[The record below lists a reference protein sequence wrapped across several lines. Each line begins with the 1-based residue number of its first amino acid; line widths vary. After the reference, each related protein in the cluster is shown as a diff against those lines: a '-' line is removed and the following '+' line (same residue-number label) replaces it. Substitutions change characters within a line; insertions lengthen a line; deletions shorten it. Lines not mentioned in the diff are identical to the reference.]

1 MADFPGR
8 PRVTKGALVVFATSA
23 PVPTQLIVFPLNP
36 DNVSRR
42 FDLGAGAAGRAAA
55 GTSETHTPAT
65 APAETLTVSLELD
78 ATDDLEQP
86 DQHPITVIS
95 GLLPV
100 LSALEQLLYPSVLM
114 TGLVKTL
121 AAIGGS
127 TITPATKPWI
137 VFVWGLGR
145 IVPVKVTGLTITE
158 QAFDPRLNP
167 ISARAELQLTVLSSD
182 ELAGAPSLLQGLPTV
197 HAVAR
202 EALSIAETA
211 ASVLAAP
218 NVLPL

>member
-8 PRVTKGALVVFATSA
+8 PRIIRGALVVFGTSA

-36 DNVSRR
+36 DSVSRR
-42 FDLGAGAAGRAAA
+42 FDLGAAAAGRAAA
-55 GTSETHTPAT
+55 GTAENHTPAT
-65 APAETLTVSLELD
+65 APAETFTVTLELD

-86 DQHPITVIS
+86 DQHPITTIS

-114 TGLVKTL
+114 ARLVKTL

-127 TITPATKPWI
+127 TITPATRPWV
-137 VFVWGLGR
+137 VFVWGPGR
-145 IVPVKVTGLTITE
+145 IVPVKVAGLTITE

-167 ISARAELQLTVLSSD
+167 ISARAELQLTVLSAED
-182 ELAGAPSLLQGLPTV
+182 LAGAPAMLQGLPAI
-197 HAVAR
+197 HAVTR
-202 EALSIAETA
+202 EALSATETA
-211 ASVLAAP
+211 ASLSAAP
-218 NVLPL
+218 TVLPL

>member
-1 MADFPGR
+1 M
-8 PRVTKGALVVFATSA
+8 VFGTSA

-36 DNVSRR
+36 DSVARR
-42 FDLGAGAAGRAAA
+42 FELGQGAAGRAAA
-55 GTSETHTPAT
+55 GTTENHTPAT
-65 APAETLTVSLELD
+65 APAETLTVALDLD

-86 DQHPITVIS
+86 AQHPITVAS

-114 TGLVKTL
+114 TGLVKAL

-127 TITPATKPWI
+127 TITPATKPWV

-145 IVPVKVTGLTITE
+145 VVPVKVSGLTITE

-167 ISARAELQLTVLSSD
+167 ISARAELQLTVLAAAD
-182 ELAGAPSLLQGLPTV
+182 LAGAPSLLAGLPTV
-197 HAVAR
+197 HAVTR
-202 EALSIAETA
+202 EALSITETA
-211 ASVLAAP
+211 GSVLAAP

>member
-1 MADFPGR
+1 MSDFPGR
-8 PRVTKGALVVFATSA
+8 PRVTRGALVVFGTSA

-36 DNVSRR
+36 ESVSRR
-42 FDLGAGAAGRAAA
+42 FDLGQSAAGRAAA
-55 GTSETHTPAT
+55 GTTETHTPAT
-65 APAETLTVSLELD
+65 APGETLTVTLDLD

-86 DQHPITVIS
+86 AQHPVTVIS

-114 TGLVKTL
+114 AGLVRTL
-121 AAIGGS
+121 AAIGGA
-127 TITPATKPWI
+127 TITPATKPWV

-145 IVPVKVTGLTITE
+145 IVPVKVSGLTITE

-167 ISARAELQLTVLSSD
+167 ISARVEMALTVLTAED
-182 ELAGAPSLLQGLPTV
+182 LAGAPSLLQGLPMV
-197 HAVAR
+197 HAITR
-202 EALSIAETA
+202 EALSITETA
-211 ASVLAAP
+211 ASIAAAP

>member
-36 DNVSRR
+36 DSVTRR
-42 FDLGAGAAGRAAA
+42 FEFGQNSAGRAAA
-55 GTSETHTPAT
+55 GTTENHTPAT
-65 APAETLTVSLELD
+65 APGETLTVSIDLD

-86 DQHPITVIS
+86 AQHPVTVLS

-100 LSALEQLLYPSVLM
+100 LSALEQLIYPSVLM
-114 TGLVKTL
+114 TTL
-121 AAIGGS
+121 ARTLASLGGS
-127 TITPATKPWI
+127 TITPATKPWV
-137 VFVWGLGR
+137 VFVWGIGR
-145 IVPVKVTGLTITE
+145 IVPVKVSGLTITE
-158 QAFDPRLNP
+158 QAFDARLNP
-167 ISARAELQLTVLSSD
+167 ISARAELQLSVLTAED
-182 ELAGAPSLLQGLPTV
+182 LAGAPSLLAGLPTI
-197 HAVAR
+197 HAVSR
-202 EALSIAETA
+202 EALSIVETA